1 MTRKKGVKAI
11 CEAKGSM
18 SCCNVEA
25 FVSVDER
32 GQMVLPK
39 DIREKAKINA
49 GDKLAL
55 VTCEKDGDV
64 KIITLIKSEDFSE
77 MVKDFMGP
85 VMGEVL
91 SK

>member
-1 MTRKKGVKAI
+1 MAKKKGLKSF
-11 CEAKGSM
+11 CESKSNM

-25 FVSVDER
+25 FVSIDER

-39 DIREKAKINA
+39 NIREKAKINA

-55 VTCEKDGDV
+55 VTCEVDGNI
-64 KIITLIKSEDFSE
+64 KIISLIRTDDFSE

-85 VMGEVL
+85 VMGEVF